1 MAATTTTETK
11 KPAFTKEQI
20 VASKKYRSNR
30 DLLNVIL
37 DEGKKYTAAEI
48 DKKIEDFKKGKVK

>member
-1 MAATTTTETK
+1 MAATTTTEAK

-48 DKKIEDFKKGKVK
+48 YKKIEDFKKGKVK

>member
-1 MAATTTTETK
+1 MAATTTTEAK

-37 DEGKKYTAAEI
+37 DDGKKYTSAEI